1 MTVLVAGGSGYIG
14 QATVR
19 APNAHGHQAVAL
31 TRNARATR
39 RIELAQAGGGG
50 QPVPQ
55 IFPAG
60 LQGIGPARGAAAR
73 ALTAAD
79 YGPAQPAAAMPHSDY
94 PLQALLYSVVLHRFL
109 RWRQPGHDPSR
120 HLRRVRYLFLRGI
133 WGAQTPVIG
142 GEPCGVFSWRPP
154 VEPMTALPDLL
165 ATGERAAWVSTLTR
179 SGRGL

>member
-19 APNAHGHQAVAL
+19 ALNAHGHQAVAL

-79 YGPAQPAAAMPHSDY
+79 YGPAQPAAAMLHSDY
-94 PLQALLYSVVLHRFL
+94 PLQALLYSVVLH
-109 RWRQPGHDPSR
+109 
-120 HLRRVRYLFLRGI
+120 
-133 WGAQTPVIG
+133 
-142 GEPCGVFSWRPP
+142 
-154 VEPMTALPDLL
+154 
-165 ATGERAAWVSTLTR
+165 
-179 SGRGL
+179 